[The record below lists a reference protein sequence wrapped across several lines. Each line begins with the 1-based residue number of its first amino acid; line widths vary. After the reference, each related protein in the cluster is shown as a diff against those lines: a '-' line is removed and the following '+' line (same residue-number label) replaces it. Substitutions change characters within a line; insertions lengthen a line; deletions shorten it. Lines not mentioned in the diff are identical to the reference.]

1 MCVPT
6 SALSRLF
13 TKEKAHA
20 LSHATQ
26 VRMALLGR
34 ALFDKR
40 IRPNTVPDLLHG
52 GVDLST
58 YLYCLAL
65 EQLFGLNHT

>member
-1 MCVPT
+1 MT
-6 SALSRLF
+6 
-13 TKEKAHA
+13 
-20 LSHATQ
+20 
-26 VRMALLGR
+26 LLGR

-58 YLYCLAL
+58 YLYCLTL
-65 EQLFGLNHT
+65 ERLFELNHT